1 MSTAVVNTMEAFEVV
16 PSGGALGAE
25 VRGLDLSRP
34 LPKDVADAVVK
45 AWNEYLVLLVR
56 GQTLT
61 DEQIIAYGRQ
71 FGEPHTAE
79 GMEYGGKPRE
89 LAPEI
94 ELISNIVRDGKPI
107 GALGAGEATWHT
119 DMSMFDLPA
128 TATMLYAEIV
138 PSEGG
143 DTKFTNNVRAWETL
157 PAELRRAV
165 EGRLSIHDIAYK
177 ADGELRAGQKEVTD
191 KSKGPGARHPVV
203 RTNPDTGRNALYLGR
218 QGYGYIYGYNVEE
231 SDRLLAALW
240 EHVTRPEFIW
250 SHNWKQGD
258 VLIWDNRS
266 VTHARGSFD
275 ASQQR
280 LMRRITIK
288 GERPFYAGPTAQ
300 ELALE
305 VAGE

>member
-1 MSTAVVNTMEAFEVV
+1 MNANAVNTMEAFEVV
-16 PSGGALGAE
+16 PTGGALGAE
-25 VRGLDLSRP
+25 VRGVDLSKP
-34 LPKDVADAVVK
+34 LPPEVSDAIVQ
-45 AWNEYLVLLVR
+45 AWLDHLVLLVR

-61 DEQIIAYGRQ
+61 DQQIIAYGRQ

-79 GMEYGGKPRE
+79 GMEYGGKPGE
-89 LAPEI
+89 LPPEI

-107 GALGAGEATWHT
+107 GALGAGEAIWHT

-138 PSEGG
+138 PPEGG
-143 DTKFTNNVRAWETL
+143 DTMFTNNVRAWETL
-157 PAELRRAV
+157 PADLRRAV

-218 QGYGYIYGYNVEE
+218 KGYGYIYGYSVEE
-231 SDRLLAALW
+231 SDRLLDALW
-240 EHVTRPEFIW
+240 THIAKPEFIW
-250 SHNWKQGD
+250 AHKWKQGD

-275 ASQQR
+275 PSQQR

-288 GERPFYAGPTAQ
+288 GERPFYAGPTEQ

-305 VAGE
+305 TAAE